1 MEEIKIQSSIIE
13 SISYYGK
20 SLFVKLTDGKLLSYN
35 SVPHELY
42 DEFISTVSHDEFY
55 MTKIVPKFSFQ
66 RMV

>member
-20 SLFVKLTDGKLLSYN
+20 SLYVKLKDGKLLSYN
-35 SVPHELY
+35 SVPRELF
-42 DEFISTVSHDEFY
+42 DEFIKTTSHDDFY
-55 MTKIVPKFSFQ
+55 MNVVPKFSFQ